1 MFKFPS
7 LLGYKMSGTFP
18 RDFCHSFPKAKL
30 LIFSKHLAISRDAI
44 LQKCLTKIEL
54 NSKKGG
60 LKITTTANNNK
71 NPLDY

>member
-7 LLGYKMSGTFP
+7 LLGYKMSETFP

-54 NSKKGG
+54 N
-60 LKITTTANNNK
+60 
-71 NPLDY
+71 